1 MIFYHVTPAE
11 NLDHISRTGL
21 EPRRGPRSEEF
32 GEESSRIYL
41 FPDADA
47 LSGALESWLEDAFD
61 PEEPLACLTVDMEGI
76 PYSQDEVEFE
86 VTVCDLIP
94 ADRLKLL
101 SRDIWEEYGVPEVS
115 SAQPLQTDD
124 TPEP

>member
-11 NLDHISRTGL
+11 NLDNISKTGL

-47 LSGALESWLEDAFD
+47 LSGALESWLEDVFD
-61 PEEPLACLTVDMEGI
+61 PEEPLACLTVDMDGI
-76 PYSQDEVEFE
+76 PFSRDEVEFE
-86 VTVCDLIP
+86 VTVCDHIP
-94 ADRLKLL
+94 ADRIKLL
-101 SRDIWEEYGVPEVS
+101 SRDIWEEYGVPEAS
-115 SAQPLQTDD
+115 LAQPLLREDEL
-124 TPEP
+124 EP